1 VTSGNPPFT
10 YLWSNGETGSTIT
23 NLSGDTY
30 DVTETDSDGCAKRK
44 SVTIVCD
51 RETVTTYSVVG
62 VCNQLFETTSN
73 TKRSMKKMLNEGFLD
88 VTSGRTNCVLSTAEF
103 KAVVSITGSTGWV
116 SGDTVPFYTATT
128 LNSVPTDNL
137 WISTVEGILN
147 GISEVGSVTID
158 LLNNTIIIKSDCDG
172 DSDPLKGA
180 RISIKLQITYDVNC
194 VT

>member
-1 VTSGNPPFT
+1 
-10 YLWSNGETGSTIT
+10 
-23 NLSGDTY
+23 
-30 DVTETDSDGCAKRK
+30 
-44 SVTIVCD
+44 
-51 RETVTTYSVVG
+51 
-62 VCNQLFETTSN
+62 
-73 TKRSMKKMLNEGFLD
+73 MKKMLNEGFLD